1 MVTKFE
7 KDLSSL
13 MKKLCLNIDKE
24 VESKLMKL
32 KNNLITL
39 RSKNMVKINHS
50 IMELVC
56 AKYLLTDGYDVDVER
71 FLDSISCDL
80 YAQKGF
86 GHMIVEVET
95 GYVPPE
101 HALDPLTYC
110 RARIASKITR
120 YSEYAEKFVLATPP
134 HYIMQIPSALI
145 KPPRSRLQ
153 EEIFEIKGLC
163 DLYYKHPPVTIEEIK
178 NARLQTNFIINVD
191 TAKIIEVN
199 PSDYNE
205 KSKKWTY

>member
-7 KDLSSL
+7 KDLTL
-13 MKKLCLNIDKE
+13 LLIKLCANVDKE
-24 VESKLMKL
+24 VESKLRKL
-32 KNNLITL
+32 KNNLLTL

-50 IMELVC
+50 VMELVC
-56 AKYLLTDGYDVDVER
+56 AKYLITDGYDVEVER
-71 FLDSISCDL
+71 FLDSISCDI

-86 GHMIVEVET
+86 GHMIVEIET

-134 HYIMQIPSALI
+134 RYIMQIHSALI
-145 KPPRSRLQ
+145 KPPRSRLK
-153 EEIFEIKGLC
+153 EEIFEIKELC
-163 DLYYKHPPVTIEEIK
+163 DLYYKQPSVAIEEIK
-178 NARLQTNFIINVD
+178 NARLQTIFIINVD
-191 TAKIIEVN
+191 TTKIIEVD
-199 PSDYNE
+199 PYDYNE